1 MESVFVA
8 KKQPKK
14 RSDRAATATDIV
26 VGSNV
31 RRLRVEADLTLAE
44 LAAALGIS
52 HQQLQKYETGANRVS
67 AGVLYELARVF
78 ALPVDALFDGS
89 EDLSGEDPELVRA
102 RRKCHSVIDRTS
114 SPEKLEMMSKV
125 IRSILSD

>member
-1 MESVFVA
+1 MKRQA
-8 KKQPKK
+8 KKPSGRKG
-14 RSDRAATATDIV
+14 TATDIV

-67 AGVLYELARVF
+67 AGMLYELARVF

-102 RRKCHSVIDRTS
+102 RRKCHSVIDRMS

-125 IRSILSD
+125 IRSMAID